1 MIETRLVDPLVA
13 VVIPCYKVKRQI
25 LGVLARIGPEV
36 SLIYVV
42 DDCCPE
48 GSGRLVQSEYK
59 NNRVRVLYHE
69 INQGVGGATVTGY
82 QKAIEEGADIVVKL
96 DGDGQMDPALIGKLI
111 APIVDGSADYTK
123 GNRFFDLEGL
133 TEMPT
138 TRLFGNAVL
147 SFFSKISSGYWQIF
161 DPNNGYIAI
170 HAKVLQKLPLQKIEQ
185 RYFFESD
192 MLFRLNTLRAVIS
205 DVPMAARYGDEVSSL
220 TEAKV
225 IPEFLFKHLKN
236 FLKRLFYNYYLRD
249 FNIASVS
256 LVFGLLL
263 FLWGVIFGSI
273 KWYFSLKTGVPVT
286 SGTVMLAAL
295 PTLIGIQLLLAFVS
309 FDFSNIPSMVLHKR
323 I

>member
-1 MIETRLVDPLVA
+1 MADTRLVDLLVA
-13 VVIPCYKVKRQI
+13 VVIPCYKVKKQI
-25 LGVLARIGPEV
+25 LGVLAGIGPEV
-36 SLIYVV
+36 TLIYVV

-48 GSGRLVQSEYK
+48 GSGRLVQSECK
-59 NNRVRVLYHE
+59 DNRVRVLYHE

-82 QKAIEEGADIVVKL
+82 RKALVEGVDIVVKL
-96 DGDGQMDPALIGKLI
+96 DGDGQMDPTLIGKLI
-111 APIVDGSADYTK
+111 APIIDGSADYTK

-133 TEMPT
+133 TEMPVA
-138 TRLFGNAVL
+138 RLFGNAVL

-170 HAKVLQKLPLQKIEQ
+170 HSKVLQKLPLQKIEK

-192 MLFRLNTLRAVIS
+192 MLFRLNTLRAVIL

-225 IPEFLFKHLKN
+225 IPEFLLKHLKN
-236 FLKRLFYNYYLRD
+236 FLKRLFYSYYLRD

-256 LVFGLLL
+256 LIFGLL
-263 FLWGVIFGSI
+263 FCLWGIIFGSI
-273 KWYFSLKTGVPVT
+273 KWYFSVKTGMPVT

-295 PTLIGIQLLLAFVS
+295 PTLIGIQLLQAFVS
-309 FDFSNIPSMVLHKR
+309 FDFSNVPRAVLHKR